1 MDEAKLNLFL
11 ERIRYGDVE
20 EHRSAMEELCA
31 KPDNVSALI
40 KLLAPP
46 LIKGA
51 GGISDKTGRYGR
63 MLSKL

>member
-40 KLLAPP
+40 KLL
-46 LIKGA
+46 
-51 GGISDKTGRYGR
+51 GGPGGFPMKTGRYGR